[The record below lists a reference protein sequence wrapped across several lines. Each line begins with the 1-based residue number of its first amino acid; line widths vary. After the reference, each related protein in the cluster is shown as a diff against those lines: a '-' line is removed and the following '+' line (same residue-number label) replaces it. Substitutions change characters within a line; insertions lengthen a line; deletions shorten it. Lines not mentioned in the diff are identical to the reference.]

1 MNKNELIRAIAEKS
15 DFTLKDTEV
24 LLSTFVEVVEET
36 VANGEKVKIVGFGTF
51 EPRERAGREGRNPK
65 TQEVI
70 QIPPT
75 VTPAFSVGKE
85 FKNLVKE
92 KLSK

>member
-24 LLSTFVEVVEET
+24 LLNTYVEVVEET
-36 VANGEKVKIVGFGTF
+36 VAKGEKVKIIGFGVF
-51 EPRERAGREGRNPK
+51 EPRERAGREGRKPK

-75 VTPAFSVGKE
+75 VTPVFKAGKE
-85 FKNLVKE
+85 FKSLVKE

>member
-51 EPRERAGREGRNPK
+51 ETRERAAREGRNPRTK
-65 TQEVI
+65 EVI
-70 QIPPT
+70 KIPPT
-75 VTPAFSVGKE
+75 VTPVFKAGKE
-85 FKNLVKE
+85 FKSLVKE